1 MHTYIYIIIHTYV
14 YTYAEEAIELWNKML
29 LADEKHKDAIARNV
43 REMQGRIRT
52 LLAGLVQ
59 HMQVGYYKSTNT
71 DAAAGIKAQMLKHEP
86 AHTVTASALDA
97 FARASAEAT
106 RRGALGSGAH
116 LKDWRQEDAQQDHFA
131 DETSISVQGTCLVE
145 G

>member
-52 LLAGLVQ
+52 LLSGLVQ

-71 DAAAGIKAQMLKHEP
+71 DAAAGTNAQILTQPAGAVSAAVSVLEAAVKA
-86 AHTVTASALDA
+86 VRDASRYSLY
-97 FARASAEAT
+97 SLT
-106 RRGALGSGAH
+106 
-116 LKDWRQEDAQQDHFA
+116 WYED
-131 DETSISVQGTCLVE
+131 TYLTYVV
-145 G
+145 